1 MTWVAVA
8 MLVVFMA
15 MGLASIAAWKR
26 HGDRMAELPKVAR
39 QAGLSYSEGDAFDS
53 ARVAFALFQLGDGHE
68 VSNTMWGTA
77 PDGAA
82 VRAFDFAYY
91 TESRQDRPMSLGL
104 LSGDDDAEVTRPVRH
119 YRYFTCAL
127 AEVPAVW
134 PNLRIIPLKGM
145 TRLVNAIDGA
155 DIEFESGEFNRM
167 FRVTCE
173 DERFAHTFIDAQ
185 MIELLVSTQG
195 EFEIEVRGRWILI
208 AGKQQPPRGF
218 PGMINLHNA
227 LRSVIPPLVWQTYP
241 QGPRISL
248 DGGML

>member
-1 MTWVAVA
+1 MNGVAVA
-8 MLVVFMA
+8 MLVVFMFV
-15 MGLASIAAWKR
+15 GLASVLAWKR
-26 HGDRMAELPKVAR
+26 HGDRMAEFPKVAH
-39 QAGLSYSEGDAFDS
+39 QAGLSYSEGDAFGS
-53 ARVAFALFQLGDGHE
+53 TRVAFALFRLGDGRE

-82 VRAFDFAYY
+82 VRAFDYSYY
-91 TESRQDRPMSLGL
+91 TESYDNRGMNLTAEGVELG
-104 LSGDDDAEVTRPVRH
+104 AKQRH
-119 YRYFTCAL
+119 YRHFTCAL

-134 PNLRIIPLKGM
+134 PNLRITPQKGL
-145 TRLVNAIDGA
+145 TRLVNALDGA
-155 DIEFESGEFNRM
+155 DIDFESGEFNRM

-185 MIELLVSTQG
+185 MIELLVSTKG
-195 EFEIEVRGRWILI
+195 EFEVEVRGRWILI

-241 QGPRISL
+241 QGPRASL
-248 DGGML
+248 DGGFV

>member
-8 MLVVFMA
+8 MLVVFMV
-15 MGLASIAAWKR
+15 MGVASVAAWKR
-26 HGDRMAELPKVAR
+26 HGDRMAELPKVAHR
-39 QAGLSYSEGDAFDS
+39 AGLSYSEGDAFDS
-53 ARVAFALFQLGDGHE
+53 ARVAFALFRLGDGRE
-68 VSNTMWGTA
+68 VTNTMWGTA
-77 PDGAA
+77 PDGAS
-82 VRAFDFAYY
+82 VRAFDYAYY
-91 TESRQDRPMSLGL
+91 TESKQDRTLAMSLG
-104 LSGDDDAEVTRPVRH
+104 GPDEQMTRPVRH
-119 YRYFTCAL
+119 YRHFTCAL

-134 PNLRIIPLKGM
+134 PNLRITPLKGL
-145 TRLVNAIDGA
+145 TRLVNALDGA
-155 DIEFESGEFNRM
+155 DIHFESGEFNRM

-241 QGPRISL
+241 QGPRASL
-248 DGGML
+248 DGGMV